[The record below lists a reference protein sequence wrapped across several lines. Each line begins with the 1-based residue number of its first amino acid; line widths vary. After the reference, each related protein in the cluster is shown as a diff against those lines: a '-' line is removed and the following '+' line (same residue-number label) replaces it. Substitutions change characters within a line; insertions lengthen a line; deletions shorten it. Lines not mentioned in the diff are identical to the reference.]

1 MALMSPFFVPRAEEN
16 SELSF
21 HLGFPCGSAGKE
33 SACSVGDL
41 GSFPGL
47 GRSPG
52 EGKGYTLQYSGLE
65 NSIDCIVHGVTKSR
79 TRLSKLH
86 SLPPSGCLE
95 LGHMIKEVLLNV
107 TERASGEPYS
117 LRQLLQSEFSG
128 TSRINILPRNP
139 NILTWNVFQE
149 TGPHLTQKLTVTRQ
163 MKIIIIHFMAICDF
177 FFFCLCCVV
186 CRISGPRPGIE
197 PSPPAV

>member
-1 MALMSPFFVPRAEEN
+1 MTWWWYSCHQN

-21 HLGFPCGSAGKE
+21 HLGFPGGSAGKD
-33 SACSVGDL
+33 SACNVGDL

-47 GRSPG
+47 ARSPG

-65 NSIDCIVHGVTKSR
+65 NCMDCIVHGVAKSR
-79 TRLSKLH
+79 TRLSDLH
-86 SLPPSGCLE
+86 SLPPSACLE
-95 LGHMIKEVLLNV
+95 LGHMIEVLLNV
-107 TERASGEPYS
+107 TKRASGEPYS

-128 TSRINILPRNP
+128 TSRINNLPRNP

-149 TGPHLTQKLTVTRQ
+149 TGPYLTRKLTVTRQ

-177 FFFCLCCVV
+177 FFLLSVLC
-186 CRISGPRPGIE
+186 GM
-197 PSPPAV
+197 